1 MVEAVGAI
9 SGLLLFKNA
18 SYNFLLDW
26 NYMTSLGQRI
36 VDRDTQVMFGQSIW
50 MWV

>member
-1 MVEAVGAI
+1 MVEDVGAI

-26 NYMTSLGQRI
+26 NYMASLGQRI
-36 VDRDTQVMFGQSIW
+36 VDGDTQVMFGHSFW